1 MPKEAEIRKKAIK
14 ILEKGS
20 WVYWWPAKVRFRKND
35 IFGAFDIV
43 CSRKNKIRFI
53 QLTTTSNLSTRRK
66 KVEKFLRTNK
76 LKIPSEVWGYS
87 KKHNKF
93 KIVKIC

>member
-1 MPKEAEIRKKAIK
+1 MAKERLIRKKAIK
-14 ILEKGS
+14 ILNEEG
-20 WVYWWPAKVRFRKND
+20 WITWYAPRAKFRSSD
-35 IFGAFDIV
+35 IFGVFDLA
-43 CSRKNKIRFI
+43 CSQKNKIRFI

-87 KKHNKF
+87 KKHNGF